1 MGYLEKSEH
10 RVWGGPTP
18 QQSVQDKANS
28 QQLATQNK
36 PNLSASW
43 QGLRTDV
50 RNKANLPGGGIAASL
65 HSSQRHEQTGG
76 DCAKQTQLAGEP
88 NEG

>member
-1 MGYLEKSEH
+1 
-10 RVWGGPTP
+10 VWGGPTP

-50 RNKANLPGGGIAASL
+50 RNKMPATEVAFTRLGGGPGG
-65 HSSQRHEQTGG
+65 
-76 DCAKQTQLAGEP
+76 
-88 NEG
+88 EGTNREKVQ